1 MLDLICIR
9 SRSGGKHWPE
19 AGRMILAHQLASG
32 LDPFGQK
39 LTQSARTK
47 SDLGW
52 FCTVLSGSSVDNRTE
67 SKSWKLWLHPAR
79 NWKPGPMIPALAC
92 FQTRCVWPNPDQAI
106 QIRSVLLLHNITHA
120 FFGRTEL
127 KRMLAVR
134 YSIYYPAW
142 FWWHAGR
149 NGHNWL

>member
-1 MLDLICIR
+1 MLDLIRIR

-52 FCTVLSGSSVDNRTE
+52 FCTVLSGSSVDKQN
-67 SKSWKLWLHPAR
+67 WVQKLETGSGLVASCQKLETGPDDSCTSLLSDQMCLA
-79 NWKPGPMIPALAC
+79 KP
-92 FQTRCVWPNPDQAI
+92 WPGHPDQICAASAQYHPCILWKNGAETNAGSQI
-106 QIRSVLLLHNITHA
+106 QHILSSLILVA
-120 FFGRTEL
+120 CW
-127 KRMLAVR
+127 
-134 YSIYYPAW
+134 P
-142 FWWHAGR
+142 
-149 NGHNWL
+149 